1 MSAPALWTA
10 HDAGAATG
18 GRNRCDWRAGGVSI
32 DSRSLAR
39 DDLFIALNGPSFDGH
54 DFVAKSFEAG
64 AAAAMVSHEPG
75 EAGDDAPL
83 LVVDDTM
90 DALGALGAAARAR
103 SGARIVAI
111 TGSVGKTSTK
121 EMLRLALSAQG
132 ETAAS
137 AASFNNHWGVPL
149 SLARMPQS
157 AQFGVFEVGMNHAGE
172 ISPLSRLIRPHVAVI
187 TTVAPAHMAFFA
199 SIEDIADAKAEIFD
213 GVEPGGAAIL
223 NRDNSHFARLE
234 AAAQTKGLKR
244 IVSFGADAGAD
255 VQLVDCA
262 ISPNCCDVTASV
274 AGRRIDF
281 RLGVP
286 GRHMA
291 LNSLAVLAAVDALG
305 ADVERAA
312 LAMAGLSALEGRG
325 KRHTVARDSGGF
337 TVIDE
342 SYNANPASMCAAI
355 EALSAVQP
363 EPGGRRIAVLGE
375 MRELGDQSPS
385 MHAGLAG
392 TLERNGVDLVFT
404 AGSDVAYLFS
414 ALPAAMQGIH
424 ADSAEALAPTVSETV
439 RPGDVIMIKGSLAS
453 RMKTVVEALCAPD
466 GADMRAVNG

>member
-1 MSAPALWTA
+1 MNAPALWTA

-18 GRNRCDWRAGGVSI
+18 GRNRCDWQASGVSI

-39 DDLFIALNGPSFDGH
+39 DDLFIALKGPSFDGH
-54 DFVAKSFEAG
+54 EFVAYSIEAG
-64 AAAAMVSHEPG
+64 AAAAMVSHTPDEVR
-75 EAGDDAPL
+75 DDAPL

-103 SGARIVAI
+103 SGARIVAV

-121 EMLRLALSAQG
+121 EALRLALSAQG
-132 ETAAS
+132 ETTAS

-187 TTVAPAHMAFFA
+187 TTVAPAHSAFFA

-213 GVEPGGAAIL
+213 GVEPGGTAIL
-223 NRDNSHFARLE
+223 NRDNSYYARLE
-234 AAAQTKGLKR
+234 AAARARGIER
-244 IVSFGADAGAD
+244 IISFGADAGAD
-255 VQLVDCA
+255 VRLLDCKVL
-262 ISPNCCDVTASV
+262 PDRCDVSASV
-274 AGRRIDF
+274 DGRTIEF
-281 RLGVP
+281 RVGVP

-291 LNSLAVLAAVDALG
+291 LNSLAVLAAVNALG
-305 ADVERAA
+305 ADIEAA
-312 LAMAGLSALEGRG
+312 ASAMEGLSALDGRG
-325 KRHTVARDSGGF
+325 RRHAVTRDGGAF

-342 SYNANPASMCAAI
+342 SYNANPASMRAAI
-355 EALSAVQP
+355 EALGAAQP

-375 MRELGDQSPS
+375 MRELGDQSAS

-392 TLERNGVDLVFT
+392 TLEKNGVDLVFT
-404 AGSDVAYLFS
+404 AGGDVAYLFS
-414 ALPAAMQGIH
+414 ALPVAMRGIH
-424 ADSAEALAPTVSETV
+424 ADSAEALAPVVGEAV

-453 RMKTVVEALCAPD
+453 RMKIIVEALCAPD
-466 GADMRAVNG
+466 GTDMRAVNG